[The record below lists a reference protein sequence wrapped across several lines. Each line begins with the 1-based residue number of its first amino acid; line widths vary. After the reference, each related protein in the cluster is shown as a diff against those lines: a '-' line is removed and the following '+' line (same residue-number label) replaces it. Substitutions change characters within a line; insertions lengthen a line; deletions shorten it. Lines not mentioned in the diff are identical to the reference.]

1 MSKSV
6 SLSFVV
12 ALSAGSI
19 DREASLKAAADA
31 LDAHIAETETAH
43 STVQAA
49 VEAVFDEHRGAAL
62 TMPDLAFFA
71 GIKLNADPK
80 NRKMLEKVTLDY
92 IRANSSAK
100 REDGKLFVT
109 RKGVGGG
116 VSRWS
121 DIPEKTAT
129 QASASESTDS
139 DDSAEA

>member
-12 ALSAGSI
+12 ALTAGSI
-19 DREASLKAAADA
+19 NRAESLAAAEAA
-31 LDAHIAETETAH
+31 LDAHIAETESAH
-43 STVQAA
+43 ETVKAA

-71 GIKLNADPK
+71 GIKLNAGPT
-80 NRKMLEKVTLDY
+80 NRKMLEKVTLEY
-92 IRANSSAK
+92 IRANSAPK

-121 DIPEKTAT
+121 DIPEKADGAAT
-129 QASASESTDS
+129 ASESTDS